1 VPIAFCNP
9 FEGNVRRRREKSEMA
24 SDLKKIGDL
33 LILIGGLIGLIQGIL
48 LVLGMPFTILP
59 GLGDFGLGNLVWGIL
74 AILFSLI
81 ALVNSG
87 FIKISALEFS
97 NKWLVVLIMGIL
109 MYLFSSGLGGVLV
122 IIGAI
127 LLVL

>member
-1 VPIAFCNP
+1 MLIAFCNP
-9 FEGNVRRRREKSEMA
+9 FEGNVRRRREKSEM

-122 IIGAI
+122 IICAI

>member
-1 VPIAFCNP
+1 
-9 FEGNVRRRREKSEMA
+9 MA
-24 SDLKKIGDL
+24 DLKQIGDL
-33 LILIGGLIGLIQGIL
+33 LILLGGIIGLIQGIL
-48 LVLGMPFTILP
+48 LAIGMPFIILP
-59 GLGDFGLGNLVWGIL
+59 GLGDFGVGPLIWGIL

-87 FIKISALEFS
+87 FLKIKALEFS

-109 MYLFSSGLGGVLV
+109 MYLFSSGIGGVLV

>member
-1 VPIAFCNP
+1 
-9 FEGNVRRRREKSEMA
+9 MA
-24 SDLKKIGDL
+24 TDLKKIGDL
-33 LILIGGLIGLIQGIL
+33 LILIGGIVGLIQGIL
-48 LVLGMPFTILP
+48 LVFDMPFTILP
-59 GLGDFGLGNLVWGIL
+59 GLGDFGLGSLIWGIL
-74 AILFSLI
+74 AIIFSLI

-87 FIKISALEFS
+87 FLKISALEFS

-127 LLVL
+127 LLLL

>member
-1 VPIAFCNP
+1 L
-9 FEGNVRRRREKSEMA
+9 

-33 LILIGGLIGLIQGIL
+33 LILLGGIIGLIQGIL
-48 LVLGMPFTILP
+48 LIIGMPFTILP
-59 GLGDFGLGNLVWGIL
+59 GFGDFGLGSLIWGIL

-87 FIKISALEFS
+87 FIKISALEFK

-127 LLVL
+127 LLIL

>member
-1 VPIAFCNP
+1 
-9 FEGNVRRRREKSEMA
+9 MA
-24 SDLKKIGDL
+24 DLKKIGEL
-33 LILIGGLIGLIQGIL
+33 LILLGGLIGLIQGIL
-48 LVLGMPFTILP
+48 LVLGLPFTILP
-59 GLGDFGLGNLVWGIL
+59 GLGSFGIDALIWGIL

-122 IIGAI
+122 ILGAI

>member
-1 VPIAFCNP
+1 
-9 FEGNVRRRREKSEMA
+9 M
-24 SDLKKIGDL
+24 SDIKKIGDL
-33 LILIGGLIGLIQGIL
+33 LILIGGIVGLLQGIL
-48 LVLGMPFTILP
+48 LILGMPSTILP
-59 GLGDFGLGNLVWGIL
+59 GLGDFGVGPLIWGIL
-74 AILFSLI
+74 AVLFSLI

-87 FIKISALEFS
+87 FLKISALEFS

-127 LLVL
+127 LLVIK

>member
-1 VPIAFCNP
+1 MSV
-9 FEGNVRRRREKSEMA
+9 EGEKSKMS

-33 LILIGGLIGLIQGIL
+33 LILLGGIIGLIQGIL
-48 LVLGMPFTILP
+48 LVAGMPFTILP
-59 GLGDFGLGNLVWGIL
+59 GLGDFGLGPVIWGIL

-87 FIKISALEFS
+87 FLKISVLEFS

-127 LLVL
+127 LLLL

>member
-1 VPIAFCNP
+1 
-9 FEGNVRRRREKSEMA
+9 MA

-33 LILIGGLIGLIQGIL
+33 LILLGGIIGLIQGIL
-48 LVLGMPFTILP
+48 LIIGSPFTILP
-59 GLGDFGLGNLVWGIL
+59 GFGDFGLGSLIWGIL

-87 FIKISALEFS
+87 FIKISVLEFK

-109 MYLFSSGLGGVLV
+109 MYIFSSGLGGVLV

-127 LLVL
+127 LLLL

>member
-1 VPIAFCNP
+1 
-9 FEGNVRRRREKSEMA
+9 MA
-24 SDLKKIGDL
+24 TDLKKIGDL

-48 LVLGMPFTILP
+48 LVLNMPFTILP

>member
-1 VPIAFCNP
+1 
-9 FEGNVRRRREKSEMA
+9 MA
-24 SDLKKIGDL
+24 DLKKIGDL

-48 LVLGMPFTILP
+48 LVLNMPFTIFP
-59 GLGDFGLGNLVWGIL
+59 GLGDFGLGSLIWGIL

-87 FIKISALEFS
+87 VIKISALEFS
-97 NKWLVVLIMGIL
+97 NKWMVVLIMGIL
-109 MYLFSSGLGGVLV
+109 MYLFSSGLGGDLV

-127 LLVL
+127 LLIIK

>member
-1 VPIAFCNP
+1 MSV
-9 FEGNVRRRREKSEMA
+9 EGEKSKMA

-33 LILIGGLIGLIQGIL
+33 LILLGGIIGLIQGIL
-48 LVLGMPFTILP
+48 LIAGMPFTILP
-59 GLGDFGLGNLVWGIL
+59 GLGDFGLGPLIWGIL
-74 AILFSLI
+74 AI
-81 ALVNSG
+81 N
-87 FIKISALEFS
+87 E

-127 LLVL
+127 LLLL

>member
-1 VPIAFCNP
+1 
-9 FEGNVRRRREKSEMA
+9 MA

-33 LILIGGLIGLIQGIL
+33 LILLGGIIGLIQGIL
-48 LVLGMPFTILP
+48 LVAGMPFTILP
-59 GLGDFGLGNLVWGIL
+59 GLGDFGLGPLIWGIL

-87 FIKISALEFS
+87 FLKISALEFS

-109 MYLFSSGLGGVLV
+109 MYLFRSGLGGVLV

-127 LLVL
+127 LLLL

>member
-1 VPIAFCNP
+1 
-9 FEGNVRRRREKSEMA
+9 M

-33 LILIGGLIGLIQGIL
+33 LILLGGIIGLIQGIL
-48 LVLGMPFTILP
+48 RIIGMPFTILP
-59 GLGDFGLGNLVWGIL
+59 GLGDFGLGSLIWGIL

-87 FIKISALEFS
+87 FIKISALEFK
-97 NKWLVVLIMGIL
+97 NKWLVVLVMGIL

-127 LLVL
+127 LLLL

>member
-1 VPIAFCNP
+1 
-9 FEGNVRRRREKSEMA
+9 M

-33 LILIGGLIGLIQGIL
+33 LILLGGIIGLIQGIL
-48 LVLGMPFTILP
+48 LIIGSPFTILP
-59 GLGDFGLGNLVWGIL
+59 GLGTDFGLGSLIWGIL

-87 FIKISALEFS
+87 FIKIGALEFG

-127 LLVL
+127 LLLL

>member
-1 VPIAFCNP
+1 LSGYLQIW
-9 FEGNVRRRREKSEMA
+9 REKFEMA

-33 LILIGGLIGLIQGIL
+33 LILLGGIIGLIQGIL
-48 LVLGMPFTILP
+48 LVFGMPFTILP
-59 GLGDFGLGNLVWGIL
+59 GLGDFGLGPLIWGIL

-87 FIKISALEFS
+87 FLKISALEFS

-127 LLVL
+127 LLLL

>member
-1 VPIAFCNP
+1 
-9 FEGNVRRRREKSEMA
+9 MA

-33 LILIGGLIGLIQGIL
+33 LILLGGIIGLIQGVL
-48 LVLGMPFTILP
+48 LIAGIPFTFLP
-59 GLGDFGLGNLVWGIL
+59 GLGDFGLGPLIWGIL

-87 FIKISALEFS
+87 FLKISALEFS

-122 IIGAI
+122 ILGAI
-127 LLVL
+127 LLLL

>member
-1 VPIAFCNP
+1 
-9 FEGNVRRRREKSEMA
+9 MA
-24 SDLKKIGDL
+24 DLKKIGDL
-33 LILIGGLIGLIQGIL
+33 LILLGGLIGLIQGIL
-48 LVLGMPFTILP
+48 MVIGTPFTILP
-59 GLGDFGLGNLVWGIL
+59 GLGTDFGLGPLIWGIL

-87 FIKISALEFS
+87 VIKISALEFS
-97 NKWLVVLIMGIL
+97 NKWLIVLIMGIL